1 MKTEKQ
7 NRVLSLRQRVLWILI
22 FFILAVMLAL
32 GVNVVQNVVVT
43 ERMNREIDDYYSI
56 NAFARQFIQA
66 EKSLELY
73 WRSPAAGGDNLR
85 AFQQSV
91 QEAQSLLNQM
101 EQDYSV
107 IGVRQYLWTN
117 ALQTMFTSYVE
128 ETSAVLQGLQNGQR
142 DEAVRHYYTGAV
154 LAGGYVHQYAQR
166 LLQCKLADGQEF
178 YRHSQ
183 EHARR
188 LWILQI
194 SVMLLT
200 ALAGLLLFRTLR
212 KVLDPMQELADASRA
227 IMAQDFSQPDLVV
240 EQDDEVGRMVDAFN
254 QMKHSMQQSV
264 ETLQEKNEME
274 ARLHKKEMEALE
286 ASRLLGEAKM
296 AQLRSQINPHFLF
309 NTLNVINRMAQTEQA
324 PRTKTLVM
332 SLAHLLR
339 YTLESDADQVT
350 LARET
355 HVIDEYFTL
364 YKTRFGDRVGLKWE
378 IDPDLELYEVMVPS
392 FILQPLVENAFRH
405 GISPKID
412 GGAVRIKVERRE
424 QWLYISVADNGVG
437 MDAEQLEKVRCQI
450 RSCQP
455 KKGHVGLYNVVARLK
470 LTDPNCEMW
479 ADSRPGEGSEIL
491 MRLPYREMSAQE
503 EEQDAEDT
511 DC

>member
-1 MKTEKQ
+1 MKTEKR
-7 NRVLSLRQRVLWILI
+7 NRVLSLKQRVLWILI

-32 GVNVVQNVVVT
+32 GMNVFQNIMVT
-43 ERMNREIDDYYSI
+43 ERMDSEIDGYYGI
-56 NAFARQFIQA
+56 NAFARQFLQA

-73 WRSPAAGGDNLR
+73 WRNPAEGGDDLR
-85 AFQQSV
+85 TFQQSV
-91 QEAQSLLNQM
+91 QDAQTLLNQM
-101 EQDYSV
+101 ERDYSV
-107 IGVRQYLWTN
+107 IGIRQYLWTN
-117 ALQTMFTSYVE
+117 ALETMFTSYVE
-128 ETSAVLQGLQNGQR
+128 QSSEVLLGLQNGQR
-142 DEAVRHYYTGAV
+142 DDAVRHYYSGTV
-154 LAGGYVHQYAQR
+154 PAGGYVHQYAQR
-166 LLQCKLADGQEF
+166 LLQCKLDDGQDF
-178 YRHSQ
+178 YRRSQ
-183 EHARR
+183 AYAQQ
-188 LWILQI
+188 LWFLQVG
-194 SVMLLT
+194 VMLLT
-200 ALAGLLLFRTLR
+200 AIVGFLLFRNLQ

-254 QMKHSMQQSV
+254 QMKHSMQRSV

-286 ASRLLGEAKM
+286 ASRLLGEAKL

-364 YKTRFGDRVGLKWE
+364 YKTRFGDRVGLEWE

-412 GGAVRIKVERRE
+412 GGVVRIKVERRE

-470 LTDPNCEMW
+470 LTDPDCEMW
-479 ADSRPGEGSEIL
+479 ADSCPGEGSKIL
-491 MRLPYREMSAQE
+491 MRLPYREMNTQE
-503 EEQDAEDT
+503 EEQDAENI